1 MALLRAWSSRVASL
15 ALWVSTLT
23 AVLCAAAPVSAR
35 HGELPNHIPE
45 PAPYNTDEAKAFP
58 PPYDH
63 YFATSGNPQLC
74 GTCHTQIFAEW
85 NGSMMSNAWRDPGW
99 RAA

>member
-1 MALLRAWSSRVASL
+1 MASSHASSSRVVSIV
-15 ALWVSTLT
+15 LWLSACL
-23 AVLCAAAPVSAR
+23 AVLLASVPVSAR

-45 PAPYNTDEAKAFP
+45 PAPYDTTEAKAFP

-74 GTCHTQIFAEW
+74 GTCHTQIFKEW

-99 RAA
+99 FA